1 MVNIMYYLTI
11 FFFYSI
17 LGYIM
22 ETSLSFLMDDG
33 FTSGILYGP
42 WTPLYGFGALIII
55 FLSKKLFKNLH
66 MNRIIETIIIFLI
79 VTSILTLIEFIS
91 GNLIEKILNMV
102 YWDYSDLLL
111 HFGKYICL
119 PISLIWGTLSII
131 FIYIIN
137 PLFRNIIN
145 KIPNYV
151 TIIILICFII
161 DIIST
166 IIVKFN

>member
-1 MVNIMYYLTI
+1 
-11 FFFYSI
+11 
-17 LGYIM
+17 M

-42 WTPLYGFGALIII
+42 WTPLYGIGALIII

-66 MNRIIETIIIFLI
+66 MNKIVETIIIFFI
-79 VTSILTLIEFIS
+79 VTGILTLIEFIS

-102 YWDYSDLLL
+102 YWDYSDLPL
-111 HFGKYICL
+111 HYGKYICL
-119 PISLIWGTLSII
+119 PISLIWGTLSIL

-137 PLFRNIIN
+137 PLCKNIIK
-145 KIPNYV
+145 KIPNYI
-151 TIIILICFII
+151 TIIILIYFIL

>member
-1 MVNIMYYLTI
+1 
-11 FFFYSI
+11 
-17 LGYIM
+17 M

-42 WTPLYGFGALIII
+42 WTPLYGIGALIII

-66 MNRIIETIIIFLI
+66 MNKIVETIIIFFI

-91 GNLIEKILNMV
+91 GNLIEKILNIV
-102 YWDYSDLLL
+102 YWDYSDLPL
-111 HFGKYICL
+111 HYGKYICL

-137 PLFRNIIN
+137 PLCKNIIK
-145 KIPNYV
+145 KIPNYI
-151 TIIILICFII
+151 TIIILICFIL

>member
-1 MVNIMYYLTI
+1 MYYLTI

-42 WTPLYGFGALIII
+42 WTPLYGLGALIII
-55 FLSKKLFKNLH
+55 FLSEKLFKNLH
-66 MNRIIETIIIFLI
+66 MNKIVETIIIFFI
-79 VTSILTLIEFIS
+79 VTSILTLLEYIS
-91 GNLIEKILNMV
+91 GNLIEKLLNMV
-102 YWDYSDLLL
+102 YWDYSDLPL

-119 PISLIWGTLSII
+119 PISLIWGILSII

-137 PLFRNIIN
+137 PLCKNIIK
-145 KIPNYV
+145 KIPNFI
-151 TIIILICFII
+151 TIIIFICFIA
-161 DIIST
+161 DIILS

>member
-1 MVNIMYYLTI
+1 MYYLTI

-22 ETSLSFLMDDG
+22 ETALSFLMDDG

-42 WTPLYGFGALIII
+42 WTPLYGLGALIII

-66 MNRIIETIIIFLI
+66 MNKIVETIIVFLI
-79 VTSILTLIEFIS
+79 VTSISTLIEFIS
-91 GNLIEKILNMV
+91 GNLIEKLLNMV
-102 YWDYSDLLL
+102 YWDYSDLPL
-111 HFGKYICL
+111 HYGKYICL
-119 PISLIWGTLSII
+119 PISLIWGSLSII

-137 PLFRNIIN
+137 PLCKNIIK

-151 TIIILICFII
+151 TIIILIGFII
-161 DIIST
+161 DIIAT